1 MRGLNGSGG
10 VFSAPLQ
17 HCYWSV
23 EVRFLDS
30 HHLIA
35 AFSRL
40 QSLEADFNILECQ
53 DVPWL
58 TISSF
63 LTVLFN
69 KRGSGFSPH
78 YPQNPEKVAAGIESM
93 RLAPLPKTTC
103 RGRIS
108 PDLDLVRL

>member
-23 EVRFLDS
+23 EVGFLDS

-40 QSLEADFNILECQ
+40 QSLEADFNILECPRRALAH
-53 DVPWL
+53 D
-58 TISSF
+58 F
-63 LTVLFN
+63 FLFN
-69 KRGSGFSPH
+69 G
-78 YPQNPEKVAAGIESM
+78 
-93 RLAPLPKTTC
+93 
-103 RGRIS
+103 
-108 PDLDLVRL
+108 LV